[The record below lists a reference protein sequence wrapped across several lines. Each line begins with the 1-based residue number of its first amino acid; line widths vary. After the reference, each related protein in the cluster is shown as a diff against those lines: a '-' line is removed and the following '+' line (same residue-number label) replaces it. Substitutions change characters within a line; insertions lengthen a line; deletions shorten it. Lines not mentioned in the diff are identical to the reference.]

1 MNITTGGTT
10 YKVERYTYG
19 WTLEEPTR
27 GVNPKTRELA
37 DSTRHTYHATLG
49 QCLAAI
55 ADKEQGK
62 ATTVEEL
69 VKMCKR
75 LRRDL
80 LAVTHP
86 SHGN

>member
-1 MNITTGGTT
+1 M
-10 YKVERYTYG
+10 ERYTHG
-19 WTLEEPTR
+19 WTLEEPKH
-27 GVNPKTRELA
+27 GVNPKTGETVVGT
-37 DSTRHTYHATLG
+37 SKTYHANLG

-55 ADKEQGK
+55 ADREQGG

-80 LAVTHP
+80 LAVTNP
-86 SHGN
+86 SHE